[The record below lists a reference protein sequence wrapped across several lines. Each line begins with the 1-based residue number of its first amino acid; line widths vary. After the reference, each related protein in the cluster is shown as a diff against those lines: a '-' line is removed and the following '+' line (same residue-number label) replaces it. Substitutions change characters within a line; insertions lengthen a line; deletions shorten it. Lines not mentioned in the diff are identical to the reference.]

1 MLSRMCSHI
10 GAVTSCLGG
19 GSVLGDSKHLV
30 WRPRGSRGLPAG
42 DQEVSGGFSWS
53 GFRRESLSFVVGSVS
68 VWLAP
73 VMWVLLSA
81 PPSFYVTW

>member
-10 GAVTSCLGG
+10 GDVTSCLGG
-19 GSVLGDSKHLV
+19 GSVLGDSKRLV
-30 WRPRGSRGLPAG
+30 WRPRGLRGLPAG
-42 DQEVSGGFSWS
+42 DQEVSGGFGWS
-53 GFRRESLSFVVGSVS
+53 GFRRESLSFVGGSDS
-68 VWLAP
+68 VWSL